1 MSQKGRTPDEKFL
14 IQLYKVAHEQG
25 DPYLAIDY
33 RGVAASIG
41 QKESAVKN
49 IIKLLAQA
57 NFIKKV
63 DDTMVLLTSHGC
75 DFVLDELGDLSNS
88 R

>member
-14 IQLYKVAHEQG
+14 IQLYKIAHQNG
-25 DPYLAIDY
+25 DPYKAVDY
-33 RGVAASIG
+33 RGIAASLG

-49 IIKLLAQA
+49 IIKLLAKA

-63 DDTMVLLTSHGC
+63 DDTSILLTSHGS
-75 DFVLDELGDLSNS
+75 DFVVDELEK
-88 R
+88 

>member
-14 IQLYKVAHEQG
+14 IQLYKLAHENG
-25 DPYLAIDY
+25 DPYKAIDY
-33 RGVAASIG
+33 RGVAARLG

-49 IIKLLAQA
+49 IIKLLAKA
-57 NFIKKV
+57 NFITKV
-63 DDTMVLLTSHGC
+63 DETMILLTSHGS
-75 DFVLDELGDLSNS
+75 DFVVDELE

>member
-14 IQLYKVAHEQG
+14 MQLYKVAHQNG
-25 DPYLAIDY
+25 DPFIAIDY
-33 RGVAASIG
+33 RGIAASLG

-49 IIKLLAQA
+49 IMKLLAKA

-63 DDTMVLLTSHGC
+63 DDTTILITPHGC
-75 DFVLDELGDLSNS
+75 DFVMDELE